1 MHQKVEALEY
11 SGCKLERRSYLQT
24 LSKKLSSRFGLT
36 PFEGPAENDNPV
48 LTWSADY
55 PVLLLQ
61 DKPRKPEEW
70 SFPGEGLV
78 STGCSWAP
86 GCQGRALHLGD
97 LACGPK

>member
-48 LTWSADY
+48 LTWSQTTQSYCCRTSLGSQKNGPFRERGLSVRAA
-55 PVLLLQ
+55 VGLQ
-61 DKPRKPEEW
+61 GVRVE
-70 SFPGEGLV
+70 LY
-78 STGCSWAP
+78 T
-86 GCQGRALHLGD
+86 
-97 LACGPK
+97 